1 MRRILIV
8 EASDVLAQ
16 LFKETCFSEDIVR
29 ICTDGYTALE
39 LLEAFRPEI
48 LLLNLTLPYKTGWEV
63 LLEATYLPRQTVV
76 FSYLSNPYIS
86 YGLGC
91 LGVQHVLHMP
101 TPDSIRQA
109 LLWMENNQTGVR
121 ADLRQQVTAHLQR
134 LGIPKDLEGYQI
146 LSVALPLLVR
156 TPDQALGKELYPA
169 VVCAL
174 GKGNE
179 KTVEHSL
186 REAVTQGWKHRSDI
200 IWAEYFARNGNGQIR
215 CPTNKQFLMAVLSRL
230 QKDMG
235 LQEQIQ
241 RKIDR
246 HGR

>member
-8 EASDVLAQ
+8 EESEVLAQ
-16 LFKETCFSEDIVR
+16 LFQETCFPEDTVR
-29 ICTDGYTALE
+29 ICTDGYAALE
-39 LLEAFRPEI
+39 LLEEFRPEI

-86 YGLGC
+86 QGLGC
-91 LGVQHVLHMP
+91 LGVQCVLHMP

-109 LLWMENNQTGVR
+109 LVWMQSNRTGVR
-121 ADLRQQVTAHLQR
+121 ADLRQRVTEHLQR
-134 LGIPKDLEGYQI
+134 LGIPKNLDGYQI
-146 LSVALPLLVR
+146 LAVALPLLVH

-179 KTVEHSL
+179 KTVERSM
-186 REAVTQGWKHRSDI
+186 RDGITQGWQRRNDI
-200 IWAEYFARNGNGQIR
+200 IWAEYFPRNSNGQIS
-215 CPTNKQFLMAVLSRL
+215 CPTNKQFLMALLDKL
-230 QKDMG
+230 QKETR
-235 LQEQIQ
+235 LQEQIREQ
-241 RKIDR
+241 YSLS
-246 HGR
+246 GR